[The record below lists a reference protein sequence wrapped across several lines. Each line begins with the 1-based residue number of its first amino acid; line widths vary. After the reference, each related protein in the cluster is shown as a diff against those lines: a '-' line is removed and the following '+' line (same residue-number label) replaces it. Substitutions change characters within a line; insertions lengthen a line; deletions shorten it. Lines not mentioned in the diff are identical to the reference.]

1 MDIVQDRLRLVLNI
15 RTMEEEVTSHFSSI
29 PLRAQICRGLNKSN
43 QNCAVKIV
51 NHSGN
56 LIVKFKCHLKYR
68 RLIMSG

>member
-43 QNCAVKIV
+43 QNSVQ
-51 NHSGN
+51 
-56 LIVKFKCHLKYR
+56 
-68 RLIMSG
+68 